1 MAKRK
6 ISNYKTD
13 RGRKH
18 HHWSVS
24 VTYFDKESFG
34 RVYIDRERAKK
45 CAAQQKKLPIVKTVW
60 IRQLGYQL
68 RGRMLRESSFS

>member
-18 HHWSVS
+18 HHWFVS

-34 RVYIDRERAKK
+34 RVYIDRERAKNVLS
-45 CAAQQKKLPIVKTVW
+45 CSRLGILHLLFEGRGMSRDPI
-60 IRQLGYQL
+60 
-68 RGRMLRESSFS
+68 